1 MNLYRRIIR
10 PLLCRGGVRVAI
22 WCEKLGSRTFVMLFA
37 SVVVGVLTGFG
48 AWCLK
53 FLIQSVSAYTVVYA
67 VPGHYSWVFAI
78 APAGA
83 LILVGAMQRHLCH
96 RSINR
101 GTEKIKGLLKKH
113 DYVLPH
119 QLAYQPVFACALTV
133 GLGGSA
139 GSEGPIAYSGG
150 AIGSGVARM
159 CRLPAS
165 MTRAM
170 MVCGAAAGIAAI
182 FKAPLGGFFFAL
194 EVIGVSLSAI
204 TLIALATC
212 CMTASATACA
222 FSGSLYDLSVAG
234 AMPAFDWCHLP
245 VILLLGGALGL
256 YSLWYRACASATRRC
271 LDRISLPWL
280 RNTVAGV
287 LLGVF
292 VIFLPLLY
300 GEGYGVVG
308 QILSGTTS
316 GLTRYTLF
324 GGMAAPWIL
333 PVFLAAILLVKGV
346 AVTLTNCGGGV
357 AGSYAPTLFAGCM
370 AGLLASYATDAMGLG
385 IPHSQIAYLAMA
397 GAMAA
402 IIRAPFMAT
411 FITMEITGS
420 YGSLFPLAVVAFTAW
435 GVAKMLRPVGDVDVR
450 TVSDTRLPK
459 KISAG

>member
-1 MNLYRRIIR
+1 
-10 PLLCRGGVRVAI
+10 
-22 WCEKLGSRTFVMLFA
+22 MLFA

-83 LILVGAMQRHLCH
+83 LILVGAMQRHLFH

-256 YSLWYRACASATRRC
+256 YSL
-271 LDRISLPWL
+271 
-280 RNTVAGV
+280 
-287 LLGVF
+287 
-292 VIFLPLLY
+292 
-300 GEGYGVVG
+300 
-308 QILSGTTS
+308 
-316 GLTRYTLF
+316 
-324 GGMAAPWIL
+324 
-333 PVFLAAILLVKGV
+333 
-346 AVTLTNCGGGV
+346 
-357 AGSYAPTLFAGCM
+357 
-370 AGLLASYATDAMGLG
+370 
-385 IPHSQIAYLAMA
+385 
-397 GAMAA
+397 
-402 IIRAPFMAT
+402 
-411 FITMEITGS
+411 
-420 YGSLFPLAVVAFTAW
+420 
-435 GVAKMLRPVGDVDVR
+435 
-450 TVSDTRLPK
+450 
-459 KISAG
+459 